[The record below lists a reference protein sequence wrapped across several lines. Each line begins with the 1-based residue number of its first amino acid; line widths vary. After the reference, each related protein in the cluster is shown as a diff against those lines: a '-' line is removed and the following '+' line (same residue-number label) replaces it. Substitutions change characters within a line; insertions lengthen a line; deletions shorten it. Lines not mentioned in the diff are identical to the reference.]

1 MSRQPADIAAQVAVT
16 EQIAG
21 LVGQGR
27 FREALAALPL
37 DESGPTSLPPAER
50 ARRLELEGVVRRELG
65 QYAQAESP
73 LLQALSLG
81 ASTLGK
87 EHADYARTL
96 HELGRLYEELG
107 QYAGAERLF
116 RSAMG
121 IRELTLGKHADLA
134 QSLHDLGGL
143 CDLTARHAEA
153 EAFYLRSR
161 LMRLDL
167 LGGDDPAYAQSLVTQ
182 AWISWRHGRLRAGEN
197 LAHRAM
203 DILRKSRGADHPE
216 FATGEQLLSRFHLH
230 QARLDEAERLALHVR
245 EVRGQAL
252 GEQHHRYAGALEN
265 LALIRAVQGRP
276 DEALRLAN
284 QGIAITRAALGER
297 HPHVADGLA
306 ALAYTYQTQR
316 RHADAEKQYQ
326 EALDIYRA
334 ALGDRHPHVA
344 GCLRD
349 LGEVCAAQERYPEA
363 EEHYR
368 KAVELL
374 QPHGS
379 ACALEL
385 IETLQGLA
393 RVVGAQN
400 RPDEADQLGL
410 QAVEQARKLAATTP
424 DAEGDDGSALL
435 ASSLDGLARI
445 YQVQGRLTEA
455 EPLIREVIA
464 CRARSLGEGHP
475 LHSEAMRNLAALF
488 ASQGKYAEAMA
499 LEESALEALR
509 KSLGDAHPETIQ
521 ALSGLA
527 ELHWQKGDTAKAEE
541 LFTQVAEAERV
552 RVGEDHVDHARA
564 VQHLARLYLAMNNIS
579 AAEVRY
585 REVIDIFEKA
595 HGDEHPEY
603 AAALHDLAGL
613 HHQTGDLGTAE
624 HLYQRARE
632 IRQQQLGD
640 SHPDHAQSLHGL
652 ATVYQAMHRLD
663 EAGPLFRQA
672 LQIMRAH
679 HGDDN
684 PATLRM
690 LHSLA
695 LFEQAGGNYPPARE
709 HLEYARERLTTQVG
723 ERSPMLVPILSDL
736 ARLHSG
742 VGDHV
747 AAEPLWRQVQAIH
760 LAAFP
765 EDHLQHAQ
773 DQSNLANTLRALS
786 EAEAAELLQRESL
799 VIVEKERGLDHPDTA
814 IGLHILAGMV
824 QARAGGDETALDEA
838 EDLYDRSLARTRS
851 SLGKGHPAVAS
862 VLSEIA
868 GLQASRGKIDEALET
883 YRQAGDIIRRSLG
896 EDHAEN
902 INLLRQMASL
912 HQARGDLGEAEKF
925 LQQRLTIIR
934 RLFGTNSP
942 ILVPGQQQLADIYRS
957 QGKLDEAEALC
968 RQAVQTME
976 RERDAARERD
986 EEDEEDDEE
995 DDEDEGIE
1003 EVEEVGN
1010 TPEEDSGAMGL
1021 ALAENNLASIHLA
1034 RGRMDLAEP
1043 LLRRSLAGVLASVGE
1058 EHPAHAGAVFNL
1070 AALCAAT
1077 GRGAEA
1083 RTMLERLADVDGRQ
1097 VAQLLALVPERFR
1110 AFSTQGMHENF
1121 ETCLSLVAP
1130 QLIADPAGAWRT
1142 LDLVLRRKR
1151 LGMDILAEPPLA
1163 AWQAKY
1169 PVHAD
1174 DLRRLWLLDRQIASK
1189 RFAGPG
1195 PEGLETHRDL
1205 IERWLADR
1213 NQLESELGDHVP
1225 ELARRRRLLR
1235 VDTEAVRA
1243 ALAPGWALVEF
1254 VHYRATNFAT
1264 IYPAPG
1270 AEPAERPG
1278 RYLAFVLKSGD
1289 SNPAV
1294 FDLGLAKEIEANVA
1308 GWRQWLETAGNSGD
1322 AEAGPALYAALIA
1335 PLAPIVADC
1344 RGLIFAPDG
1353 ELLHLPVDALP
1364 MPDGRHLLNR
1374 YEVLHVLSGRD
1385 LLRGRVETA
1394 LSAPFILGAGTPSRT
1409 SIGRGVVAWFERLLG
1424 RKKPTIGWR
1433 FLRGIRD
1440 EVAVAAAQLGVK
1452 PTPATDPVREVM
1464 FALHSPRGVHLA
1476 TPTEF
1481 LLDSFDLYQKMAAD
1495 PSFVPPWQNPLT
1507 LCGLG
1512 LSGDEAMHSRDITRL
1527 DLWQTP
1533 YVLLTACAT
1542 PSMLQGAWW
1551 RVSGLVGAL
1560 LHAGTRNIVMSL
1572 WPTPENVRAEMVERF
1587 YAGIR
1592 EGKSPAESLRRA
1604 RLEMSRQHPYP
1615 AAWAGWI
1622 CVGGGE

>member
-1 MSRQPADIAAQVAVT
+1 MPRQSPDIAAQVAVN
-16 EQIAG
+16 EQVAC

-37 DESGPTSLPPAER
+37 DEMAPADLLPVDR

-116 RSAMG
+116 RSAMS
-121 IRELTLGKHADLA
+121 IREQTLGTHADLA
-134 QSLHDLGGL
+134 ESLHDLGGL
-143 CDLTARHAEA
+143 CDLTARHVEA

-161 LMRLDL
+161 QMRFDL

-182 AWISWRHGRLRAGEN
+182 AWISWRHGRLRAGES
-197 LAHRAM
+197 LAHRAV

-245 EVRGQAL
+245 KVRGEAL
-252 GEQHHRYAGALEN
+252 GEHHHRYAGALEN

-276 DEALRLAN
+276 DEAQRLAN

-316 RHADAEKQYQ
+316 RHADAEKQYL
-326 EALDIYRA
+326 EALEIYRA
-334 ALGDRHPHVA
+334 SLGDKHPHVA

-349 LGEVCAAQERYPEA
+349 LGEVCAAQERYAEA
-363 EEHYR
+363 EDHYR
-368 KAVELL
+368 KAVALL
-374 QPHGS
+374 RPHGP

-393 RVVGAQN
+393 RVVAAQN
-400 RPDEADQLGL
+400 RPDEADRLGL
-410 QAVEQARKLAATTP
+410 QAVDQARKLAATP
-424 DAEGDDGSALL
+424 ADVEGDDGSALL

-445 YQVQGRLTEA
+445 YQVQGRLAEA

-464 CRARSLGEGHP
+464 CRARALGEGHP

-488 ASQGKYAEAMA
+488 ASQGKYAEAMT
-499 LEESALEALR
+499 LEEGALASLR

-541 LFTQVAEAERV
+541 LFTQVADAERV

-564 VQHLARLYLAMNNIS
+564 VQQLARLYLAMNNIS

-585 REVIDIFEKA
+585 RQVIDIFEKA

-613 HHQTGDLGTAE
+613 HQQTGDLGTAE

-632 IRQQQLGD
+632 IRQQHLGD
-640 SHPDHAQSLHGL
+640 AHPDHAQSLHGL
-652 ATVYQAMHRLD
+652 ASVYQAMNRFD

-672 LQIMRAH
+672 LQIMRTH
-679 HGDDN
+679 HGEDN

-695 LFEQAGGNYPPARE
+695 LFEQAGGNYQPARE
-709 HLEYARERLTTQVG
+709 HLEYARDRLTSQVG

-736 ARLHSG
+736 ARLHGG

-760 LAAFP
+760 LTAFP

-786 EAEAAELLQRESL
+786 EPVEAERLQRESL
-799 VIVEKERGLDHPDTA
+799 KLVEKERGLDHPDTA

-824 QARAGGDETALDEA
+824 QARAGADEAALDEA

-851 SLGKGHPAVAS
+851 SLGQGHPAVAS

-868 GLQASRGKIDEALET
+868 GLQASRGKTAEALET

-902 INLLRQMASL
+902 INLLRQMAGL
-912 HQARGDLGEAEKF
+912 HQARGDLGEAEKL

-934 RLFGTNSP
+934 RLFGPNSP
-942 ILVPGQQQLADIYRS
+942 ILVPGQQQIADIYRS
-957 QGKLDEAEALC
+957 QGRLDEAEALC
-968 RQAVQTME
+968 RQAVQTLE

-986 EEDEEDDEE
+986 EDDA
-995 DDEDEGIE
+995 DDDE
-1003 EVEEVGN
+1003 EVEEGEADEEGD
-1010 TPEEDSGAMGL
+1010 EEDSAAMGL

-1034 RGRMDLAEP
+1034 RGRLDLAEP

-1058 EHPAHAGAVFNL
+1058 DHPAYAGAVFNL

-1083 RTMLERLADVDGRQ
+1083 RTLLERLADVDNRQ
-1097 VAQLLALVPERFR
+1097 VPQLLALVPERFR

-1174 DLRRLWLLDRQIASK
+1174 DLRRLWLLDRQIANK

-1195 PEGLETHRDL
+1195 PEGLETHREL
-1205 IERWLADR
+1205 LANWLEDR
-1213 NQLESELGDHVP
+1213 EQLEKGLGDHIP
-1225 ELARRRRLLR
+1225 ELARRRLVLR
-1235 VDTEAVRA
+1235 VETEAVRA
-1243 ALAPGWALVEF
+1243 AIAPGWALVEF
-1254 VHYRATNFAT
+1254 VHYRSTNFAT
-1264 IYPAPG
+1264 IYPPPG
-1270 AEPAERPG
+1270 AEPPDRPG
-1278 RYLAFVLKSGD
+1278 RFLAFVLKSGD
-1289 SNPAV
+1289 TNPAV
-1294 FDLGLAKEIEANVA
+1294 FDLGPSKVIDENVA
-1308 GWRQWLETAGNSGD
+1308 GWRQWLETAGTSGD
-1322 AEAGPALYAALIA
+1322 ANAGAALYAALVA
-1335 PLAPIVADC
+1335 PLASVIADC

-1353 ELLHLPVDALP
+1353 ELLHLPIDALP
-1364 MPDGRHLLNR
+1364 TPDGRHLLNR

-1385 LLRGRVETA
+1385 LLRGRVETT
-1394 LSAPFILGAGTPSRT
+1394 LTAPFVLGAGRAAPS
-1409 SIGRGVVAWFERLLG
+1409 SMKPGIRGWLSRLLG
-1424 RKKPTIGWR
+1424 REKPTIGWR
-1433 FLRGIRD
+1433 FLGGIRA
-1440 EVAVAAAQLGVK
+1440 EVAAVSAQLGVK
-1452 PTPATDPVREVM
+1452 PTPVSAPAREVM
-1464 FALHSPRGVHLA
+1464 FGLHSPRGIHLA
-1476 TPTEF
+1476 APTEF
-1481 LLDSFDLYQKMAAD
+1481 LLDPFDLYHKMAAD

-1512 LSGDEAMHSRDITRL
+1512 LSGDEAMHARDITRL
-1527 DLWQTP
+1527 DLWQVP
-1533 YVLLTACAT
+1533 QVFLAACAT

-1560 LHAGTRNIVMSL
+1560 LQAGARNVVMSL
-1572 WPTPENVRAEMVERF
+1572 WPVPEPIRTEMVERF
-1587 YAGIR
+1587 YRSIT

-1604 RLEMSRQHPYP
+1604 RLEMGRRHPYP
-1615 AAWAGWI
+1615 GAWAGWI